1 MPLHIT
7 GLVSRTRIT
16 HPEQYVEPK
25 ALPKFESV
33 LKFNPNH
40 GKDGKFSS
48 GKGGGGTKESGGE
61 SKQRLTSMGD
71 PIGTIYYSDGQT
83 LVPTGKKTK
92 PPKDDLKTNPI
103 GTIYSSDRTLIPV
116 NDMYVEAVTGNV
128 FKVRRD

>member
-1 MPLHIT
+1 MN
-7 GLVSRTRIT
+7 
-16 HPEQYVEPK
+16 HPEQHETPK
-25 ALPKFESV
+25 SLPPFESV

-40 GKDGKFSS
+40 GKDGKFSA
-48 GKGGGGTKESGGE
+48 GPGGGG

-83 LVPTGKKTK
+83 LVPTGKKVK
-92 PPKDDLKTNPI
+92 PPKDDLKKNPI